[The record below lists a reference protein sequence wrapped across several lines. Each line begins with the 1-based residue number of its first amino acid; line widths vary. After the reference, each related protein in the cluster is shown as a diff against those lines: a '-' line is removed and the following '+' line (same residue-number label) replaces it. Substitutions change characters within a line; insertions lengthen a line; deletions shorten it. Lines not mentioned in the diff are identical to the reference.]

1 MAGTILFESYDP
13 GGFDSF
19 KHGTTD
25 PDFSDD
31 DLNRT
36 INKTVVAISPN
47 ISLSD
52 VGESN
57 VEPVLDF
64 VVVFLTS
71 VILGLMI
78 LTTIIGN
85 IFVIAAIVVDRH
97 LQIVANYL
105 ILSLAVADLLVAIL
119 VMPLGAAN
127 SISKKWT
134 MGPTLCDMWTSSDV
148 LCCTASILHL
158 LAIAIDRYWAVT
170 QPHYIHSRNSTTI
183 FILIGLVW
191 LMSVVVSLAPLFGW
205 KDDTWLDRVN
215 NQQFCIVS
223 QEISYQI
230 FATSVTFFVPLF
242 FILLLY
248 WRIFVTARTRLR
260 NRTAQKAKIPQPS
273 GIVSTKTLSM
283 TDNGKTET
291 TTFSTSIKTMV
302 ASANGAG
309 QAVKVQICE
318 PSPGRSSSGEEDSAL
333 GQEQD
338 SGERKHINKCPRHG
352 SCDTTPLTNCGSQT
366 DQVPPLPNNNHR
378 PKRKK
383 EKKHVSL
390 EAKREKKAAKTLA
403 IVTGAFIL
411 CWLPFFIIALIM
423 PVCNGCIDNYVFEFF
438 LWLGYFNSTLNP
450 IIYTVFSPEF
460 RQAFKKILC
469 GKTNASTYRP
479 RHLQ

>member
-1 MAGTILFESYDP
+1 MAETRLFESYDQSV
-13 GGFDSF
+13 FDTF

-25 PDFSDD
+25 AAFADD

-36 INKTVVAISPN
+36 INKTVVFVSSN
-47 ISLSD
+47 ISSSD

-85 IFVIAAIVVDRH
+85 IFVIAAILVDRH

-105 ILSLAVADLLVAIL
+105 ILSLAVADLLVAVL

-215 NQQFCIVS
+215 NEQVCMVS

-260 NRTAQKAKIPQPS
+260 NRSAQKAKIPQPS
-273 GIVSTKTLSM
+273 GNFSTKPISM
-283 TDNGKTET
+283 TET

-309 QAVKVQICE
+309 QAVKVEICE
-318 PSPGRSSSGEEDSAL
+318 PSPGRSSSGDEDSAL
-333 GQEQD
+333 GPEHD
-338 SGERKHINKCPRHG
+338 SGEKKHKKCPRHG
-352 SCDTTPLTNCGSQT
+352 SCDATPLTNCASQT
-366 DQVPPLPNNNHR
+366 DQVPPLPDTGHR

-438 LWLGYFNSTLNP
+438 LWLGFFNSTLNP

-469 GKTNASTYRP
+469 GRTNASTYRP